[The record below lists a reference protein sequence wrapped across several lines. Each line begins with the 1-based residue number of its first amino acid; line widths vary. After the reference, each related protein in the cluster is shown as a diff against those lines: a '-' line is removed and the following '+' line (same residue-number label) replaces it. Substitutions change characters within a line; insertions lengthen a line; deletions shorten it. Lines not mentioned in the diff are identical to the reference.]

1 MLLSAAAALAA
12 VVTDEQL
19 NPSYIVPS
27 VFDPTV
33 ATAVAA
39 AVTAAAQQDLA
50 ASTSPGPDDD
60 QAA

>member
-19 NPSYIVPS
+19 NASYIVPS

-39 AVTAAAQQDLA
+39 AVTAAAQHDPA

-60 QAA
+60 